1 LKILKIFPGI
11 NSIPDGFYYS
21 LTRGTHYHQQS
32 KVFRGTVYLVIFLA
46 GLAACRKPISEPK
59 TPKPDPAEYTQ
70 YGTPYTSLPNAEQ
83 LVMYEVNLR
92 ALGPNPN
99 LQGVIQ
105 KLTHIRSL
113 GTNVLWLMPIYPIG
127 QLRGINSPY
136 CVRDY
141 KSVSNEYGSLADL
154 RMLTDSAHALGMA
167 VILDWV
173 ANHTAWDHPWMTND
187 GWHSTNAAGD
197 VIHPPGTNWQD
208 VAELNF
214 NNTDMRR
221 AMQDAMKYWLLEA
234 NVDGFR
240 CDYADGVPYDFW
252 QETWLDI
259 RSLPN
264 RNFLFLAEGSR
275 ADHFNAGFDLA
286 FSWTWYNALKQV
298 YAGQSVQ
305 RLIDADRQEY
315 LNTPAGSAWL
325 RFTTNH
331 DESAWDATP
340 VSLFGGIQ
348 GALAASAATFAL
360 GGVPLMYSSQE
371 MGTTGRVPFFSV
383 SQLNWSANPAML
395 QTYRNTLGFY
405 SANPIVRTGTR
416 DIYPHPDVLSVHRS
430 GSNRAVWWLVNL
442 RNQGKTVVVPPIH
455 QGIDWS
461 EQLTGTTLNT
471 TDSISLLPYQILLL
485 HRNF

>member
-1 LKILKIFPGI
+1 MVVLLFFTIYFSACHKPT
-11 NSIPDGFYYS
+11 PDP
-21 LTRGTHYHQQS
+21 Q
-32 KVFRGTVYLVIFLA
+32 
-46 GLAACRKPISEPK
+46 P
-59 TPKPDPAEYTQ
+59 PKPDPTGYTQ
-70 YGTPYTSLPNAEQ
+70 YGIPFHAVPNSEQ
-83 LVMYEVNLR
+83 VVMYEVNLR

-105 KLTHIRSL
+105 KLAHIKSL

-141 KSVSNEYGSLADL
+141 QSVGLEYGSLADL
-154 RMLTDSAHALGMA
+154 RQLTDSAHALGMA

-173 ANHTAWDHPWMTND
+173 ANHTAWDHPWMAND
-187 GWHSTNAAGD
+187 GWYTTNASGD
-197 VIHPPGTNWQD
+197 VIHPPGTNWLD
-208 VAELNF
+208 VADLNF
-214 NNTDMRR
+214 NNADMRR
-221 AMQDAMKYWLLEA
+221 AMKDAMKFWLLEA

-240 CDYADGVPYDFW
+240 CDYADGVPFDFW
-252 QETWLDI
+252 HETWLDLRTI
-259 RSLPN
+259 PN
-264 RNFLFLAEGSR
+264 RSFLFLAEGDR
-275 ADHFNAGFDLA
+275 ANHFNAGFDMA
-286 FSWTWYNALKQV
+286 FSWRWYNALKQV

-305 RLIDADRQEY
+305 RLIDADNQEY
-315 LNTPAGSAWL
+315 QNAPAGTAWL

-340 VSLFGGIQ
+340 MSLFGGVH

-371 MGTTGRVPFFSV
+371 IGATGRVPFFSIT
-383 SQLNWSANPAML
+383 QLNWLANPDML
-395 QTYRNTLGFY
+395 QTYRNMLGFY

-430 GSNRAVWWLVNL
+430 GSNRAIWWLVNL

-461 EQLTGTTLNT
+461 EQLTGATLNT
-471 TDSISLLPYQILLL
+471 TDSISLMPYQKLLL

>member
-1 LKILKIFPGI
+1 MPLEFDIPTKRKPLAESAVFALLLIFILYF
-11 NSIPDGFYYS
+11 S
-21 LTRGTHYHQQS
+21 
-32 KVFRGTVYLVIFLA
+32 
-46 GLAACRKPISEPK
+46 ACRKPDTEPK
-59 TPKPDPAEYTQ
+59 TPKPDPVGYTQ
-70 YGTPYTSLPNAEQ
+70 YGTPFTSLPNAEQ
-83 LVMYEVNLR
+83 VVMYEVNLR

-105 KLTHIRSL
+105 KLRHIRSL
-113 GTNVLWLMPIYPIG
+113 GTNVLWLMPIHPIG

-141 KSVSNEYGSLADL
+141 KSVGNEYGTLADL

-173 ANHTAWDHPWMTND
+173 ANHTAWDHPWMAND
-187 GWHSTNAAGD
+187 GWHTTNASGD

-208 VAELNF
+208 VADLNF
-214 NNTDMRR
+214 NNTDMRS

-275 ADHFNAGFDLA
+275 TDHFNAGFDLA
-286 FSWTWYNALKQV
+286 FSWRWYNALKQV
-298 YAGQSVQ
+298 NAGQSVQ
-305 RLIDADRQEY
+305 GLIDADRQEY
-315 LNTPAGSAWL
+315 LNSPAGTGWL

-340 VSLFGGIQ
+340 VSLFGGVQ

-371 MGTTGRVPFFSV
+371 IGTTGRVPFFSI
-383 SQLNWSANPAML
+383 SQLNWLANPGML
-395 QTYRNTLGFY
+395 QSYISMLGFY
-405 SANPIVRTGTR
+405 STNPIVRTGTR
-416 DIYPHPDVLSVHRS
+416 IIYPHPDVLSVHRT
-430 GSNRAVWWLVNL
+430 GSSHQIWWLVNM
-442 RNQGKTVVVPPIH
+442 RNQFKSVVVPA
-455 QGIDWS
+455 G
-461 EQLTGTTLNT
+461 LVGTVWNERLADTSYNA
-471 TDSISLLPYQILLL
+471 TDSVALGPFQIMLL
-485 HRNF
+485 HRNL

>member
-11 NSIPDGFYYS
+11 NSIPDGFYHS

>member
-11 NSIPDGFYYS
+11 NSIPDGFYHS

-442 RNQGKTVVVPPIH
+442 RNQGKTVVVPPNH